1 MLNVQDPIRNALRD
15 LVRAKRIFA
24 WSVREAP
31 YGAGWSV
38 AEWTVVRMDGGTTI
52 YTTDSVNRLIGMFWS
67 MEKGAS
73 EEAP

>member
-1 MLNVQDPIRNALRD
+1 
-15 LVRAKRIFA
+15 
-24 WSVREAP
+24 
-31 YGAGWSV
+31 
-38 AEWTVVRMDGGTTI
+38 MDGGTTI